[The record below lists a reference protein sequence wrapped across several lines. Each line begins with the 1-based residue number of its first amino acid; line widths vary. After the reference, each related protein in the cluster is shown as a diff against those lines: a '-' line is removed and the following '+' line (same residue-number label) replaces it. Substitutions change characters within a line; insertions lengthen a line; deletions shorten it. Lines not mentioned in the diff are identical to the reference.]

1 MYIACQTTRN
11 DSYIQWNE
19 DLFHLITQE
28 AIALRRQGFI
38 VLALGDFNSRV
49 GNITGLENN
58 TPDINSNTPMFLNF
72 ATQVNMIIIN
82 TLPIAKGLFTRFMDN
97 SGRPGTRSLLD
108 YGLIDGDHSNTVTS
122 FVIDEEARYAAGS
135 DHALL
140 ECDVEFGAR
149 PKVTWSFQEILQYNI
164 NEKTDFTK
172 YQNTLDTLAS
182 SIRLETFSTMSA
194 EQMLP
199 HITETLTNSAM
210 TSFGLKTKKKQGG
223 NKLPKNVIELLR
235 GGFL

>member
-1 MYIACQTTRN
+1 M
-11 DSYIQWNE
+11 
-19 DLFHLITQE
+19 
-28 AIALRRQGFI
+28 RRQGFI
-38 VLALGDFNSRV
+38 VLALVYFNSRV
-49 GNITGLENN
+49 GHLTGLQNN
-58 TPDINSNTPMFLNF
+58 TPNINSNTLMFLNF
-72 ATQVNMIIIN
+72 VTQVNMIIIN
-82 TLPIAKGLFTRFMDN
+82 TLPIAKGLLTRFMDN
-97 SGRPGTRSLLD
+97 SSHPGTRSLLD
-108 YGLIDGDHSNTVTS
+108 YGLIDVDHSNTLTS

-149 PKVTWSFQEILQYNI
+149 PKVSWSFQEIPQYNI

-199 HITETLTNSAM
+199 HITKTLTNSAM
-210 TSFGLKTKKKQGG
+210 TSVGPKTKKK
-223 NKLPKNVIELLR
+223 
-235 GGFL
+235 